1 MKENIIHAFL
11 PKKKE
16 TATPVLRE
24 TETLYGT
31 QKTLVEKLR
40 EGFPIQE
47 FHALQELLLMPEEE
61 LGRNLGIAPATL
73 HRRKKSGR
81 LETHES
87 ERIVRVARLFGLA
100 METLGTEE
108 AAREWLKALN
118 PGTAG
123 ESPLAYADTEY
134 GARKVENLLGQ
145 LDHGVFS

>member
-11 PKKKE
+11 PRKKAKNILSE
-16 TATPVLRE
+16 AEVA
-24 TETLYGT
+24 YGT

-47 FHALQELLLMPEEE
+47 FHALQNLLVMPEEE

-87 ERIVRVARLFGLA
+87 ERIVRLARLFGLA
-100 METLGTEE
+100 METLDTEE
-108 AAREWLKALN
+108 AAREWLKAQN